1 MTGPVTKS
9 NAKKVKFVDDGSVAV
24 SIELKKCLVA
34 DPETRPKPLNLH
46 ERTNH
51 ILPARNNLLQ
61 MYLDDTE
68 KFTDENK
75 MKLNS
80 KKTKV
85 ILFNKSRKW
94 DFPPE
99 MAFSDG
105 QNLEVVSEMKL
116 VGVVL
121 TDDLRWTKNTEYIC
135 QKAMERMWILRRM
148 KFYELDDEYIL
159 DTYMKEI
166 RSIMELAAPVWHG
179 GLTVKQS
186 RDIERIQRTALF
198 IILGD
203 NFMDYEVAC
212 TLMNIEPL
220 NMRRDNLCLKF
231 ASKNVKQENSL
242 FKIIEHKVNTRSKAR
257 KVLEPKCNTKR
268 YRNSPIPY
276 MSRLLNKN
284 V

>member
-9 NAKKVKFVDDGSVAV
+9 KAKKVKFVDDGSVAV

-231 ASKNVKQENSL
+231 ASE
-242 FKIIEHKVNTRSKAR
+242 
-257 KVLEPKCNTKR
+257 
-268 YRNSPIPY
+268 
-276 MSRLLNKN
+276 M
-284 V
+284 